1 MPAIAAAARA
11 ISLRGQRLWAKV
23 RPRLRELV
31 PLAAAVK
38 ARVARRLVQQGE
50 TRGAAAGKAA
60 EEKAGVAG
68 RGTQVVQAAAEPR
81 RGREEKAAG
90 SGRQTVT
97 REGAAGGESEHEGGS
112 RGNVSTIG
120 EGGADARSAEGG
132 ASASTSGE
140 GARARIAEGRASAS
154 TLG

>member
-1 MPAIAAAARA
+1 MPAIAAAARS
-11 ISLRGQRLWAKV
+11 ISLRGQRLGAKV

-38 ARVARRLVQQGE
+38 ARVVRRLVQQGE

-120 EGGADARSAEGG
+120 K
-132 ASASTSGE
+132 
-140 GARARIAEGRASAS
+140 GARARSAEGRASAS
-154 TLG
+154 TQA